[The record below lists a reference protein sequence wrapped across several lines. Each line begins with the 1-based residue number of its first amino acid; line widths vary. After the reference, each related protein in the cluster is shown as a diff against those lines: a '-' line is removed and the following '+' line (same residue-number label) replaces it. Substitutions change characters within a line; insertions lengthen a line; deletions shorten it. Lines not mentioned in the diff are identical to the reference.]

1 MTLHDVLKNRAVFN
15 SAIWSDIV
23 DYVRDYIDPVDEHEQ
38 YTINSVDRYMDME
51 YGTWELLPIL
61 HNEDIAD
68 VTEIQN
74 HVDAVIAA
82 NRDYWT
88 RFIDTLRA
96 EFNPLYNVDAT
107 EVTTSHYGEHVTT
120 TDHDGGTTTTNHG
133 GNTRNYTHGAQQDT
147 TFYGEQQI
155 TTDLGERQTDT
166 VYGEQKV
173 TAGQRD
179 DEHGHGAQ
187 TDTHSS
193 TTMDDL
199 TFKPKTQDTH
209 AIYTDTDTIGEQ
221 ETTTDE
227 HQDTFMQNAA
237 QDVETSAAYQD
248 SVLRNQYKDTDS
260 TVTNSSTQVDNNLTD
275 TQTSEE
281 HEDRVTLRRYGNIG
295 VTKSTELLEDFR
307 EFARRSRIVP
317 IIAVEIA
324 KALTFSV
331 WY

>member
-38 YTINSVDRYMDME
+38 YTINSVDRYMDVE
-51 YGTWELLPIL
+51 FGTWELLPVL

-107 EVTTSHYGEHVTT
+107 EITTSEYGEHEIENAHGAKSMSDNIGAVTRT
-120 TDHDGGTTTTNHG
+120 LQ
-133 GNTRNYTHGAQQDT
+133 HGAQTDT
-147 TFYGEQQI
+147 TAYGEHE
-155 TTDLGERQTDT
+155 TTTELGKRQTDT
-166 VYGEQKV
+166 VYGKQAV
-173 TAGQRD
+173 TAGQRQD
-179 DEHGHGAQ
+179 THAHGAQ

-199 TFKPKTQDTH
+199 TFKAKTQDTH
-209 AIYTDTDTIGEQ
+209 AQYSDTDTIGSQ

-227 HQDTFMQNAA
+227 HTDTFTQAA
-237 QDVETSAAYQD
+237 ATDTETSGAHTDKVTRATYT
-248 SVLRNQYKDTDS
+248 DTDG
-260 TVTNSSTQVDNNLTD
+260 TAARTNTHTEQAVTD
-275 TQTSEE
+275 TETSGE
-281 HEDRVTLRRYGNIG
+281 HTDTVTLRRYGNIG

-307 EFARRSRIVP
+307 EFARHSRIVP